1 MRLGDHSAVADEH
14 DVLDPEPLTHRGDGV
29 GNGLLV
35 GDVSLMH
42 AHRDR
47 APVRA
52 ADQPVVDLQFALDAI
67 A

>member
-1 MRLGDHSAVADEH
+1 MRLWHRFWSVVSFAHSAVADEA

-47 APVRA
+47 KSTR
-52 ADQPVVDLQFALDAI
+52 LNSSH
-67 A
+67 